1 MAMSEF
7 PLLVWPIDNNN
18 YLGQIIGT
26 DYSVVDSSPAALR
39 RSAAEFL
46 TKAFK
51 EDGVVEPPQIDNPVL
66 AIYTVSVQM
75 TYRETS
81 GIYPLPGDHR
91 IQVAAVHGDSRQ
103 MNFSECFLPLF
114 DRSFYYYDKAQL
126 KTLIEHFV
134 REVVENCS
142 PEDVIQYRMTTQPA
156 LDSIKVQATAKR
168 SASYQREA
176 FIPQAL
182 QETTDQLPLPARE
195 RK

>member
-91 IQVAAVHGDSRQ
+91 IHVAAVHGDSRQ
-103 MNFSECFLPLF
+103 MNFSECFLPL
-114 DRSFYYYDKAQL
+114 R
-126 KTLIEHFV
+126 I
-134 REVVENCS
+134 S
-142 PEDVIQYRMTTQPA
+142 PFFRA
-156 LDSIKVQATAKR
+156 IKLT
-168 SASYQREA
+168 
-176 FIPQAL
+176 I
-182 QETTDQLPLPARE
+182 
-195 RK
+195 